1 MKKDDFDLMRVQRPK
16 GTSDI
21 LPGESGK
28 WERVEHQARKF
39 FALAGYQEIRTP
51 TFENYEI
58 FSRSSGQTSD
68 VVEKEMYDFNDKG
81 GRHIALRPEGT
92 AGVVRAYVEDK
103 LYGPQIVKPFNVFY
117 IEPTFRY
124 ERPQAGRL
132 REFHQIGVESFGSDN
147 PLADVE
153 TIVLGHDLLAA
164 LGVKNYELHI
174 NSLGNQQVRQAYHDA
189 LVDYF
194 TPLKGQLS
202 EDSQRRLGLN
212 PLRILDSK
220 AEEDQQFLP
229 NAPKIVDYLDDE
241 SKANFKAIT
250 DQLDHLG
257 IKYVLDNDLV
267 RGLDYYTGVIFEFMV
282 ADQDLWASPT
292 TILGGGRYDHLV
304 EEFTG
309 PHTPAVGF
317 GIGEE
322 RLLLVLQK
330 QNPDLFAPAGI
341 DVFITNIGE
350 GTTLKTVELARSLR
364 GQGFS
369 CMYDVDQKKLK
380 GQFRKADRLQ
390 AKYVL
395 TVGAKDLAKGQLTIK
410 RLADG
415 QQIQFDLEQAAD
427 LQAVLEQFK

>member
-1 MKKDDFDLMRVQRPK
+1 MRVQRPK

-21 LPGESGK
+21 LPGQSGK
-28 WERVEHQARKF
+28 WERVEQTARTF
-39 FALAGYQEIRTP
+39 FNRAGYREIRTP

-58 FSRSSGQTSD
+58 FSRSSGQSSD
-68 VVEKEMYDFNDKG
+68 VVEKEMYDFKDKG

-103 LYGPQIVKPFNVFY
+103 LYGPQVVKPFNVYY

-132 REFHQIGVESFGSDN
+132 REFHQIGVESFGSAN

-153 TIVLGHDLLAA
+153 TIVMGHDLLQE
-164 LGVKNYELHI
+164 LGVKHYELHL

-189 LVDYF
+189 LVKYF
-194 TPLKGQLS
+194 TPLKSQLS
-202 EDSQRRLGLN
+202 EDSQRRLGIN

-220 AEEDQQFLP
+220 AEQDKQFLP
-229 NAPKIVDYLDDE
+229 KAPKIVDYLDEE
-241 SKANFKAIT
+241 SKANFKTIT
-250 DQLDHLG
+250 DQLDNLG
-257 IKYVLDNDLV
+257 IKYVLDDDLV

-282 ADQDLWASPT
+282 ADPDLWASPT

-304 EEFTG
+304 QEFAG
-309 PHTPAVGF
+309 PKTPAVGF

-330 QNPDLFAPAGI
+330 QNPDMFAPAGI
-341 DVFITNIGE
+341 NFFITNIGA
-350 GTTLKTVELARSLR
+350 GTELKTVELARKLR
-364 GQGFS
+364 GQGYS

-380 GQFRKADRLQ
+380 AQFRKADRLHAQ
-390 AKYVL
+390 YVL
-395 TVGAKDLAKGQLTIK
+395 TIGAKELAAKQLTIK

-415 QQIQFDLEQAAD
+415 KQVTVAAD
-427 LQAVLEQFK
+427 QAENMQALLKQLDD